1 MRRTEQALNR
11 LASTALLCLALSGCS
26 QWHWDM
32 GMDLD
37 ELALPAPDEQV
48 SLGEALERFGPPLR
62 LSATD
67 TGYVMAW
74 EHWQVGES
82 TLGFSLGAA
91 GADFMSA
98 DWGQIRAKGEFILL
112 TFDRNHQL
120 TAAEYATWDKHGGG
134 GQAIQPFMSFVSVT
148 DTEGLLDRRQQHRWG
163 MTMTQRLPEA
173 LNTASDPHSGQSGLE
188 QRGTPTGVGQQSLE
202 MR

>member
-1 MRRTEQALNR
+1 
-11 LASTALLCLALSGCS
+11 
-26 QWHWDM
+26 M

-37 ELALPAPDEQV
+37 ELELPAPDEQV

-173 LNTASDPHSGQSGLE
+173 LNTGSDPHSGQSGLE